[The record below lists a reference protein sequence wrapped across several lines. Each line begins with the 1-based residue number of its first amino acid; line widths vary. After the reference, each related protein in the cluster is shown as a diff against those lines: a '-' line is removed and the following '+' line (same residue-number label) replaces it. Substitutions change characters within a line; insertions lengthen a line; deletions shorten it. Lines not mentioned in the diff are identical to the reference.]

1 MSALTEKMPTNIRY
15 GMHDRK
21 NNTYGKNGTENK
33 IQGWINIKGTCGR
46 YSTDGMKGTGGKD
59 G

>member
-1 MSALTEKMPTNIRY
+1 MSALTEKMPTNKRY
-15 GMHDRK
+15 GMHDR
-21 NNTYGKNGTENK
+21 KNGTENK